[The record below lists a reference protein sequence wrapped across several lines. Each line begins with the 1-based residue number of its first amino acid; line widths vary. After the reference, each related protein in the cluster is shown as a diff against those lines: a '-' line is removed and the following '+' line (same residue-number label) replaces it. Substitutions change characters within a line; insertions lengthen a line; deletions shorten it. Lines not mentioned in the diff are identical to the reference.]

1 MMSAIKELRISLVLG
16 VAVSFFPGFGIGQT
30 TAPTSASAQQAAAEH
45 DGQHD
50 FDFLF
55 GRWKVHAR
63 RLLHPLTGSN
73 QWIEFDGTNTVH
85 RLWVGKANLD
95 EFEADTPSGHVEG
108 MTIRTY
114 DGKSHRWN
122 IYWSSQ
128 SNGTIDFPP
137 MVGAFKGGRG
147 EFYDSEKYNG
157 KDIRVRFIWTVADT
171 DSCHWEQAFSQDGGK
186 TWETN
191 FAWDLTRDKSTA
203 NSDGSWPIPPIAI
216 K

>member
-73 QWIEFDGTNTVH
+73 QWMEFDGTNTVH

-95 EFEADTPSGHVEG
+95 EFEADTPSDHVEG

-128 SNGTIDFPP
+128 S
-137 MVGAFKGGRG
+137 
-147 EFYDSEKYNG
+147 
-157 KDIRVRFIWTVADT
+157 
-171 DSCHWEQAFSQDGGK
+171 
-186 TWETN
+186 
-191 FAWDLTRDKSTA
+191 
-203 NSDGSWPIPPIAI
+203 
-216 K
+216 

>member
-1 MMSAIKELRISLVLG
+1 MASVIGRAQSTSSGHSEAQPRAI
-16 VAVSFFPGFGIGQT
+16 
-30 TAPTSASAQQAAAEH
+30 EH

-63 RLLHPLTGSN
+63 RLSHPLTGSN

-85 RLWVGKANLD
+85 RLWDGRANLD
-95 EFEADTPSGHVEG
+95 EFEADAPGGHVEG
-108 MTIRTY
+108 LTIRTY
-114 DGKSHRWN
+114 DAKSHQWN

-137 MVGAFKGGRG
+137 MVGEFNNGRG

-157 KDIRVRFIWTVADT
+157 KGILVRFLWRVNSG
-171 DSCHWEQAFSQDGGK
+171 DSCHWEQAFSQDGGR

-191 FAWDLTRDKSTA
+191 FAWDLTRDKSMA
-203 NSDGSWPIPPIAI
+203 NANGSWPIPPIAI
-216 K
+216 N